1 MSQLGQRVASALVL
15 AAIVAAAIVWLPTAG
30 FAAFLHL
37 LALVAAYEW
46 ARLAGVETRPAW
58 LSYAALLSVLAVV
71 LWLMPLERHIALSA
85 AVAFWLVLASG
96 LVVLYPATADL
107 VRPQVFLLPAG
118 VIAIIGAWTALVMLH
133 GGHGPGFVIWLLV
146 AVAFADTGAYFAGRR
161 FGRRKLAP
169 KVSPNKT
176 WEGLAGGG
184 VAVCVCAAVGAQ
196 VLPGTLLAWLGAGF
210 VVLLFAVIGDLFESV
225 LKRLRGVKDS
235 GNLLPGHGGALDRID
250 GVLAAAPIFA
260 IYAHVVLP
268 AK

>member
-1 MSQLGQRVASALVL
+1 MGQLTQRVVSALIL
-15 AAIVAAAIVWLPTAG
+15 AAVVASAIVWLPTAG

-37 LALVAAYEW
+37 LVLVAAYEW

-58 LSYAALLSVLAVV
+58 LGYAAVLSVLAVA
-71 LWLMPLERHIALSA
+71 LWLLPLQRDIALSA
-85 AVAFWLVLASG
+85 TVAFWLVIASG

-118 VIAIIGAWTALVMLH
+118 VIAIVGAWTALVVLH

-184 VAVCVCAAVGAQ
+184 LAVFACAVGGAQ
-196 VLPGTLLAWLGAGF
+196 LLPGTLFAWLGAGF
-210 VVLLFAVIGDLFESV
+210 AVLLFAVVGDLFESV

-235 GNLLPGHGGALDRID
+235 GNILPGHGGVLDRID
-250 GVLAAAPIFA
+250 GVLAAAPVFA
-260 IYAHVVLP
+260 IYAHVALP
-268 AK
+268 AH